1 MANEE
6 PAAATPARK
15 EPNGAETPGVGGAPS
30 RAGPGAASSG
40 APATAL
46 VILSTAVIA
55 GAVGGALYLLYRFVA
70 AFSLVLLPLAVG
82 ALAAMVFRPWFL
94 AFRHRLRLPAWAALI
109 AVYFSVGALAAG
121 FLYVFGRLIT
131 AQLGDLLRQ
140 APEAIAAAYRW
151 IVAEAPGAV
160 DFLENHPAGR
170 RLRDLVL
177 SRQDAI
183 LEGFA
188 RLGETVF
195 AAGAGIVRGA
205 AHLLAWAVLP
215 LYFSYFLVAAP
226 KRVES
231 EVFLPFLKP
240 RTRETVELL
249 VRTFV
254 RKLVTFFRA
263 QLVVAALQGLLLAI
277 GFTLIGLD
285 YGFVI
290 GLFLGFLTII
300 PYLGS
305 VVGFLLSVP
314 LALSQADGGLWLAA
328 LAAGVLAAVQ
338 LIEGWVLTPRIM
350 GSQTGLH
357 WMTIIVAVLFWSSA
371 LGGLTGAL
379 LAIPLTAFAE
389 AAWEQVR
396 KRHLA
401 PAG

>member
-6 PAAATPARK
+6 PAARPALK
-15 EPNGAETPGVGGAPS
+15 EPIGAETPG
-30 RAGPGAASSG
+30 AGDPLSGTRPGADPSG

-94 AFRHRLRLPAWAALI
+94 AFRHRLRLPAWAALV
-109 AVYFSVGALAAG
+109 AVYLSVGALAAG

-160 DFLENHPAGR
+160 EFLENHPAGR

-183 LEGFA
+183 LEGVA

-195 AAGAGIVRGA
+195 AAGAGIVRGVV
-205 AHLLAWAVLP
+205 HLLAWAVLP
-215 LYFSYFLVAAP
+215 LYFSYFLVADP
-226 KRVES
+226 KQVKS

-277 GFTLIGLD
+277 GFTVIGLD

-305 VVGFLLSVP
+305 VVGFLLAVP

>member
-1 MANEE
+1 MENAE
-6 PAAATPARK
+6 PAAAPPTEDEKPRTAK
-15 EPNGAETPGVGGAPS
+15 PDAGGAPS
-30 RAGPGAASSG
+30 GVRPGAAYAG

-46 VILSTAVIA
+46 VIVSTAVIA
-55 GAVGGALYLLYRFVA
+55 GAAGGVLYLLYRFVA

-82 ALAAMVFRPWFL
+82 ALAAMVFRPWFV

-109 AVYFSVGALAAG
+109 AVYLSVGALAGG

-140 APEAIAAAYRW
+140 APEAVAAAYRW
-151 IVAEAPGAV
+151 VVAEAPGAV
-160 DFLENHPAGR
+160 EFLETHPAGR

-177 SRQDAI
+177 SRQDTI

-195 AAGAGIVRGA
+195 AAGAGIARGV

-215 LYFSYFLVAAP
+215 LYFSYFLVADP

-240 RTRETVELL
+240 RMRETVELL

-277 GFTLIGLD
+277 GFTVIGLD

-305 VVGFLLSVP
+305 VVGFLMTVP
-314 LALSQADGGLWLAA
+314 LALSQADGGLGLAA
-328 LAAGVLAAVQ
+328 LAAGVLASVQ
-338 LIEGWVLTPRIM
+338 LIEGWLLTPRIM